1 MGRVET
7 EMRDWS
13 IGVSRSASVVYI
25 VHRPLDMKAFDEQG
39 GANLSFFTMDAQKY
53 VPIKLIS
60 CIS

>member
-1 MGRVET
+1 MGALGLGRVET

-39 GANLSFFTMDAQKY
+39 GANLSFFMLDNQ
-53 VPIKLIS
+53 I
-60 CIS
+60 

>member
-25 VHRPLDMKAFDEQG
+25 VHRPLDMKSFDEPG
-39 GANLSFFTMDAQKY
+39 GVSLSFLTINAQKY
-53 VPIKLIS
+53 VR
-60 CIS
+60 